1 MIIDEAIKQ
10 AEEKAKE
17 LKEKSERNI
26 IEVTKEG
33 VICLYDGKEYEDCLE
48 CAKEHEQLA
57 GWLEE
62 LKELRS
68 FAEFVTREVLDE
80 DFEDCSGAFAEIA
93 CRKLVKL
100 GYVVLDGDT
109 YKRGNENDN
118 SKT

>member
-1 MIIDEAIKQ
+1 MTLDAAIKH
-10 AEEKAKE
+10 AKEKAEE
-17 LKEKSERNI
+17 LKETAKTYPNYEP
-26 IEVTKEG
+26 
-33 VICLYDGKEYEDCLE
+33 YDKDHNNCLE
-48 CAKEHEQLA
+48 CANEHEQLA
-57 GWLEE
+57 EWLEE

-80 DFEDCSGAFAEIA
+80 DFEEGSGAFAEIA

-100 GYVVLDGDT
+100 GYVILDGDT

>member
-1 MIIDEAIKQ
+1 MNTLDEAITHCKEK
-10 AEEKAKE
+10 AEENRQKAGFE
-17 LKEKSERNI
+17 TDNLRYMMSDDERS
-26 IEVTKEG
+26 
-33 VICLYDGKEYEDCLE
+33 DCLE

-62 LKELRS
+62 LQELRS

-80 DFEDCSGAFAEIA
+80 DFEEGSGAFAELT

-118 SKT
+118 FET